1 MAVKHFRVADQYRT
15 NPLSH
20 QPGGDEVTVYT
31 KDGMVRTYDKI
42 KSPAKYIAGLEFK
55 EDIVRIDINGEETW
69 TSKEP
74 GVKFWER

>member
-1 MAVKHFRVADQYRT
+1 
-15 NPLSH
+15 
-20 QPGGDEVTVYT
+20 
-31 KDGMVRTYDKI
+31 MVRTYDKI
-42 KSPAKYIAGLEFK
+42 KSPANYISGLEFK